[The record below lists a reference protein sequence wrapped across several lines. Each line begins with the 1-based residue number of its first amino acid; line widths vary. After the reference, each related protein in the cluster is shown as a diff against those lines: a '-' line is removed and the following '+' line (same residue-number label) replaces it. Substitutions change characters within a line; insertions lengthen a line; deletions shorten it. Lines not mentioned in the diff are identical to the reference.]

1 MKPFLVY
8 RLLRDRHRWLV
19 LAVLLYKE
27 MEEEG
32 KAK

>member
-1 MKPFLVY
+1 MKAFLVY

-19 LAVLLYKE
+19 LATLPYEE